1 MPRSHASLYASAI
14 IQAGRQCRGG
24 EGGEREISV
33 EREERV
39 GGANL
44 THKNWQKKIGEK
56 KHSLQR
62 HPAEEDEE
70 AGDDEQEEDYTAVLK
85 TLLGTQVAEGPRH

>member
-1 MPRSHASLYASAI
+1 M
-14 IQAGRQCRGG
+14 C
-24 EGGEREISV
+24 
-33 EREERV
+33 
-39 GGANL
+39 GAKID
-44 THKNWQKKIGEK
+44 TQFDKKNGQK
-56 KHSLQR
+56 KHSSQR